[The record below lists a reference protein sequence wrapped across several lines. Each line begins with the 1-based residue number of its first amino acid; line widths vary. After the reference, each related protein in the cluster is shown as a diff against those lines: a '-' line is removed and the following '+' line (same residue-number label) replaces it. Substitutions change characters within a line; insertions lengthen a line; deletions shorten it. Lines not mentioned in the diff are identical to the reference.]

1 MHVALVSWYTFSAT
15 GGEKKLGTIEE
26 GKLADMVVLQRN
38 IFDIPA
44 DEIAGVLVERTLLGG
59 KIVYDRPRDGD
70 VENIPTEHFEPTS
83 RYIEE

>member
-1 MHVALVSWYTFSAT
+1 
-15 GGEKKLGTIEE
+15 
-26 GKLADMVVLQRN
+26 MVVLQRN